1 MRSTP
6 IPELLAPAGTPE
18 ALVAAVAAGA
28 DAVYFG
34 GRRYGARRFATNF
47 TDEELREAVEYC
59 HIRGVKVYITV
70 NTLLLDDE
78 LPDAIGFILW
88 LYEIGVDAVLVQ
100 DTGLTSLV
108 HRTVP
113 DLPLHAST
121 QMTVHNREGVIWAR
135 ESGFKR
141 VVLAREL
148 PIDEIEDIGRFFGGK
163 TAGLEIFVHG
173 ALCYCYSGQCL
184 FSSIVGGR
192 SGNRGAC
199 AQPCRKRYALLQADR
214 DMYGRPIAMVQVPV
228 LEPYLLSPRDLAVY
242 PHLDRIVT
250 LPIVSLKIEGRMK
263 SPEYVATVVAIYRQA
278 LDALREGSWSPSSAM
293 ITNLLL
299 AFNRGFTGGY
309 LLGEKGRS
317 VMGLER
323 PDNRGIYLGKVI
335 SYDPV
340 NEEVSIHLNGKIK
353 PEANDGIVF
362 QSRYPD
368 EEIGGVIRPPYILNR
383 GVLRL
388 HVPKPVQVNT
398 EVFLTRRLSLM
409 REARRIMSRRSGTS
423 RPIPVDLHMYWDDGT
438 PVVRGSLPG
447 PRGKFTTELR
457 GDFHMETARAH
468 PLKVEEIERLFRRT
482 GDAPFTISNLDIAYP
497 GGLFAPI
504 SKINTFRRAFFK
516 HTGKKLVNEYMPSLE
531 DVSSAKKR
539 YYSIISELERLPK
552 PDSEGVP
559 SVPSVSVY
567 VDTLEGVFGA
577 VQGGCRKVFF
587 EPLFSPFGRA
597 GAEAEAE
604 AEKSTD
610 EIGNIYRSLLEE
622 AAVLCNRKGVNLVWK
637 WPCIT
642 RRKFLDMA
650 VPILEPAMEMGVKG
664 IMVDGVGA
672 AGAVRAVT
680 PDLPLLG
687 SVGMNVFNSE
697 TINYL
702 EQTFSVLTLSQE
714 LSRQQLYELVRR
726 IRTSKSRPLLELIV
740 QGPAELMV
748 SEDCLIQTV
757 MDKSLLPGMA
767 WWGIRDN
774 RGHIFPIV
782 IDSESRTH
790 VFNSVETCLLDYMP
804 EICELGVDAIAIDAR
819 NRTGEYAREVTE
831 FYCEAIDIVKNHPR
845 NLTKRLKNLK
855 IEVKKRSMGGITT
868 GHYLRGLR
876 NE

>member
-1 MRSTP
+1 MNSTP
-6 IPELLAPAGTPE
+6 LPELLAPAGTPE

-28 DAVYFG
+28 DAVYLG
-34 GRRYGARRFATNF
+34 GRRFGARRFAPNF
-47 TDEELREAVEYC
+47 TDEELREAAEYC
-59 HIRGVKVYITV
+59 HIRGVKVYVTV
-70 NTLLLDDE
+70 NTLLRDDE
-78 LPDAIGFILW
+78 LPAALEFILW

-100 DTGLTSLV
+100 DIGLTFLV
-108 HRTVP
+108 RRMVP
-113 DLPLHAST
+113 ALTLHAST
-121 QMTVHNREGVIWAR
+121 QMTVHNREGVLWAC
-135 ESGFKR
+135 ESGLKR

-148 PIDEIEDIGRFFGGK
+148 PIDEIEDIGHFFGEQ

-184 FSSIVGGR
+184 FSSMVGGR
-192 SGNRGAC
+192 SGNRGTC
-199 AQPCRKRYALLQADR
+199 AQPCRKRYELLKGDR
-214 DMYGRPIAMVQVPV
+214 DIYGRPVAKVQVPF

-242 PHLDRIVT
+242 PHLDRILT

-263 SPEYVATVVAIYRQA
+263 SSEYVATVVAIYRQA
-278 LDALREGSWSPSSAM
+278 LDELRNGSWTPSGAM

-299 AFNRGFTGGY
+299 VFNRGFTGGY

-340 NEEVSIHLNGKIK
+340 NEEVSIRLNGKIK

-362 QSRYPD
+362 QSHYPD
-368 EEIGGVIRPPYILNR
+368 EEIGGVIRPPYLLNR

-388 HVPKPVQVNT
+388 HVQKPIQTNT

-457 GDFHMETARAH
+457 GDFHMEPARAH

-482 GDAPFTISNLDIAYP
+482 GDAPFTISNLNIAYP

-516 HTGKKLVNEYMPSLE
+516 HTGKKLVNEYMPSRE

-539 YYSIISELERLPK
+539 YSSIISELEHIPK
-552 PDSEGVP
+552 PDSEGIL

-577 VQGGCRKVFF
+577 VQAGCRTVFF
-587 EPLFSPFGRA
+587 EPLFSPFGRV
-597 GAEAEAE
+597 GAETSA
-604 AEKSTD
+604 D
-610 EIGNIYRSLLEE
+610 EIGKTYRSLLEE
-622 AAVLCNRKGVNLVWK
+622 AVALCNGKGVNLVWK
-637 WPCIT
+637 WPSIT

-650 VPILEPAMEMGVKG
+650 VPILAPAIEMGVKG

-672 AGAVRAVT
+672 ARAVRAVT

-726 IRTSKSRPLLELIV
+726 TRTSNSRPLLELIV

-757 MDKSLLPGMA
+757 VDKSLLPGMA

-819 NRTGEYAREVTE
+819 NRTGEYTRELTE

-868 GHYLRGLR
+868 GHFLRGLR